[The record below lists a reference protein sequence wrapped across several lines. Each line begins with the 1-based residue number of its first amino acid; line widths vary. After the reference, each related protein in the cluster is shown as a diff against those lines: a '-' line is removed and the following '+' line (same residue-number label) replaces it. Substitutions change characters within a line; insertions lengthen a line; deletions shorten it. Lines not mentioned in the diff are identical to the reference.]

1 MLEKDDSDDF
11 ISDIIEEVCSSALDK
26 IYKDYLEK
34 QLIPFTV
41 CQARD
46 AIVQIIEWQFLAHD
60 PGESNLEQDVGWQED
75 DGVFYNP
82 QYFIAE
88 F

>member
-11 ISDIIEEVCSSALDK
+11 ISELMEEVCSSALDT
-26 IYKDYLEK
+26 IFKDYLER

-46 AIVQIIEWQFLAHD
+46 AIVQIIEWQFLTHD
-60 PGESNLEQDVGWQED
+60 PGESEVENDIGWQED
-75 DGVFYNP
+75 EGSSMLDDL
-82 QYFIAE
+82 
-88 F
+88 